1 MHDPTA
7 GATPDQE
14 ITRMI
19 AAWRNGDLAARDAL
33 MEMVYARVRAIA
45 AEAVRRAPGGS
56 LTPTD
61 VANEALMRLLSGAV
75 PWADRRHLFNVI
87 ARATRQVLVDAARR
101 RLSIKRGGDAI
112 EVPLDAVDVPSDPG
126 DERLLRL
133 DEALARMAV
142 LNPRRAQ
149 VVEMVYFGGFEQPDI
164 AAAIEVS
171 LGTIERDL
179 RFARAWLKEAV
190 GG

>member
-1 MHDPTA
+1 MPNSIEGT
-7 GATPDQE
+7 
-14 ITRMI
+14 
-19 AAWRNGDLAARDAL
+19 LAAQGL
-33 MEMVYARVRAIA
+33 KFAIIA
-45 AEAVRRAPGGS
+45 SRFNS
-56 LTPTD
+56 FITD
-61 VANEALMRLLSGAV
+61 RLLGGAV
-75 PWADRRHLFNVI
+75 SWTDRRHLFNVV
-87 ARATRQVLVDAARR
+87 ATATRQVLVDAARR
-101 RLSIKRGGDAI
+101 RLSIKRGGGAV
-112 EVPLDAVDVPSDPG
+112 EVSLDGVDVPGDQR

-133 DEALARMAV
+133 DVALARMAA

-149 VVEMVYFGGFEQPDI
+149 VVEMVYFGGFEQTEI